1 MPHNTSSFSADW
13 AADAFEE
20 LQQESGQGIEAI
32 IDAAWAITLW
42 SYSGDGDISFPSVR
56 NCTQSRCTASIS
68 GMSNI
73 ISLVQSMGDRTVE
86 EVSDQ
91 PAVQIGPNSKQ
102 NPLSNTIV
110 VFESL
115 EDAVDYVTVVM
126 KSYLTGL
133 ACTITAGQ
141 ITCTVHY
148 SEQAIDSKAAD
159 RIAATFSRIINLIMA
174 GADTTL
180 NSVDIVSENDMAEV
194 RLWTRHS
201 AAGVLILVTYV
212 ALELESCPGSRYRV
226 QLCPDPVPE
235 PSQKTTESDGY

>member
-1 MPHNTSSFSADW
+1 MPHNISSFSADW
-13 AADAFEE
+13 AGDAFEK
-20 LQQESGQGIEAI
+20 LQQESGQSIEAI

-42 SYSGDGDISFPSVR
+42 CYSGDGDISFPSVR

-73 ISLVQSMGDRTVE
+73 ASLIQSMGDRTVE
-86 EVSDQ
+86 EVSNE

-102 NPLSNTIV
+102 NPLSNTV
-110 VFESL
+110 AVFASS
-115 EDAVDYVTVVM
+115 EDAVNYVTVVM

-148 SEQAIDSKAAD
+148 SEQAIDSKTAD
-159 RIAATFSRIINLIMA
+159 RIAATFSRIIDLIMA

-180 NSVDIVSENDMAEV
+180 NSVDIVSENDMREV
-194 RLWTRHS
+194 CLWTHHS
-201 AAGVLILVTYV
+201 AAGVLILVTFV
-212 ALELESCPGSRYRV
+212 ALELESCSGSRYRI
-226 QLCPDPVPE
+226 QLCPDAVPE
-235 PSQKTTESDGY
+235 PSQKTTESDGH